1 MLDLIREKTD
11 VRLAIR
17 GKTHDQRV
25 RKLMKI
31 LHWIK
36 SFGRVF
42 VFLPVFLFLG
52 VNVGAADLSY
62 DIIAEGDGE
71 TAQNGMQVSVHYQGR
86 LTDGTIFDDSQKRG
100 VPFSFILGSGQVIPG
115 WEQGIAGMKIG
126 EKRVLT
132 IPPELGYGAAG
143 AGGVIPP
150 NATLVFDVE
159 LVAVTIPPKLA
170 DATPAELKAAQ
181 KKGVVVIDIRRAE
194 EWAETGIIKGAHTI
208 TAFTQSGQLH
218 PEFQTKFTAIVPTPD
233 TPVMLYCR
241 TGNRTGVIGN
251 ALVSQLGY
259 SDVTHLSDGIV
270 GWTAGGAPVVP
281 FKP

>member
-1 MLDLIREKTD
+1 MKT
-11 VRLAIR
+11 
-17 GKTHDQRV
+17 
-25 RKLMKI
+25 

-36 SFGRVF
+36 SFVRALA
-42 VFLPVFLFLG
+42 FLPVFLFLG
-52 VNVGAADLSY
+52 FNVDAANLSFEV
-62 DIIAEGDGE
+62 IAEGDGE
-71 TAQNGMQVSVHYQGR
+71 KAQKGMQVSVHYQGR

-100 VPFSFILGSGQVIPG
+100 TPFSFTLGSGQVIPG
-115 WEQGIAGMKIG
+115 WEQGIVGMKIG

-159 LVAVTIPPKLA
+159 LIAVTIPPKLA
-170 DATPAELKAAQ
+170 GASPTELKAAQ

-194 EWAETGIIKGAHTI
+194 EWAETGIIEGAHTI

-218 PEFQTKFTAIVPTPD
+218 PEFQIKFNAIVPTPD
-233 TPVMLYCR
+233 TPIMLYCR
-241 TGNRTGVIGN
+241 TGNRTGIIGN

-259 SDVTHLSDGIV
+259 SDVTHLTDGIV
-270 GWTAGGAPVVP
+270 GWTASGAPVVA

>member
-1 MLDLIREKTD
+1 MRDWLLGVI
-11 VRLAIR
+11 
-17 GKTHDQRV
+17 THYEGFK
-25 RKLMKI
+25 KLMKI
-31 LHWIK
+31 LKWVK
-36 SFGRVF
+36 TLGRVL
-42 VFLPVFLFLG
+42 VFLPVCLFLG
-52 VNVGAADLSY
+52 VSVNAADLSFEV
-62 DIIAEGDGE
+62 IAEGDGE

-100 VPFSFILGSGQVIPG
+100 TPFSFTLGSGQVIPG

-159 LVAVTIPPKLA
+159 LVAVAIPPKLG
-170 DATPAELKAAQ
+170 DATAADLQAAQ
-181 KKGVVVIDIRRAE
+181 KNGVVVIDIRRVE
-194 EWAETGIIKGAHTI
+194 EWAETGIIEGAHTI

-218 PEFQTKFTAIVPTPD
+218 PEFQAKFTAIVPTSD

-241 TGNRTGVIGN
+241 TGNRTGIIGN

-259 SDVTHLSDGIV
+259 SDVTHLSEGIV
-270 GWTAGGAPVVP
+270 GWTAGGAPVVA

>member
-1 MLDLIREKTD
+1 MKT
-11 VRLAIR
+11 
-17 GKTHDQRV
+17 
-25 RKLMKI
+25 

-36 SFGRVF
+36 SLGRVLA
-42 VFLPVFLFLG
+42 FLPVFLFLG
-52 VNVGAADLSY
+52 VGVNAADSLFEV
-62 DIIAEGDGE
+62 IVEGDGE
-71 TAQNGMQVSVHYQGR
+71 TAQNGMKVSVHYQGR
-86 LTDGTIFDDSQKRG
+86 LIDGTIFDDSQKRG
-100 VPFSFILGSGQVIPG
+100 TPFSFTLGSGQVIPG

-159 LVAVTIPPKLA
+159 LITVTKPPKLA
-170 DATPAELKAAQ
+170 DAAPADLRAAQ
-181 KKGVVVIDIRRAE
+181 QKGALVIDIRRAE
-194 EWAETGIIKGAHTI
+194 EWAETGIIEGAYTI

-241 TGNRTGVIGN
+241 TGNRTGIIGN

-259 SDVTHLSDGIV
+259 NDVTHLSDGIV
-270 GWTAGGAPVVP
+270 GWTASGAPVVA

>member
-1 MLDLIREKTD
+1 
-11 VRLAIR
+11 
-17 GKTHDQRV
+17 
-25 RKLMKI
+25 MKI

-36 SFGRVF
+36 SLGRF
-42 VFLPVFLFLG
+42 LTFLPVFLFLG
-52 VNVGAADLSY
+52 VSVNAADLSFEV
-62 DIIAEGDGE
+62 IAEGDGE
-71 TAQNGMQVSVHYQGR
+71 TAKNGMQVSVHYQGR

-100 VPFSFILGSGQVIPG
+100 MPFSFTLGSGQVIPG

-143 AGGVIPP
+143 AGGGIPP

-159 LVAVTIPPKLA
+159 LVAVAIPPKLA
-170 DATPAELKAAQ
+170 DATAADLKAAQ
-181 KKGVVVIDIRRAE
+181 KNGVVVIDIRRAE
-194 EWAETGIIKGAHTI
+194 EWAETGIIEGAHTI

-218 PEFQTKFTAIVPTPD
+218 PEFQAKFTAIVPTPD

-241 TGNRTGVIGN
+241 TGNRTGIIGN

-270 GWTAGGAPVVP
+270 GWTAGGAPVVA

>member
-1 MLDLIREKTD
+1 MRDWLLGVI
-11 VRLAIR
+11 
-17 GKTHDQRV
+17 THYEGF

-36 SFGRVF
+36 SLGRALA
-42 VFLPVFLFLG
+42 FLPVCLFLG
-52 VNVGAADLSY
+52 VSVNAADLSFEV
-62 DIIAEGDGE
+62 IAEGGGE
-71 TAQNGMQVSVHYQGR
+71 TAKNGMQVSVHYQGR
-86 LTDGTIFDDSQKRG
+86 LADGTIFDDSQKRG
-100 VPFSFILGSGQVIPG
+100 TPFSFTLGSGQVIPG
-115 WEQGIAGMKIG
+115 WERGIAGMKIG
-126 EKRVLT
+126 EKRILT

-159 LVAVTIPPKLA
+159 LVAVTILPKLA
-170 DATPAELKAAQ
+170 DATAADLKVAQ
-181 KKGVVVIDIRRAE
+181 KNGVVVIDIRRAE
-194 EWAETGIIKGAHTI
+194 EWVETGIIEGAYTI
-208 TAFTQSGQLH
+208 TAFTQSGELH
-218 PEFQTKFTAIVPTPD
+218 PEFQAKFTAIVPTPE

-259 SDVTHLSDGIV
+259 SDVTHLSEGIV
-270 GWTAGGAPVVP
+270 GWVAGGAPVVA

>member
-1 MLDLIREKTD
+1 MKT
-11 VRLAIR
+11 LN
-17 GKTHDQRV
+17 
-25 RKLMKI
+25 
-31 LHWIK
+31 WIK
-36 SFGRVF
+36 SFVRVLA
-42 VFLPVFLFLG
+42 FLPVFLFLG
-52 VNVGAADLSY
+52 FNVDAANLSFEV
-62 DIIAEGDGE
+62 IAEGDGE
-71 TAQNGMQVSVHYQGR
+71 KAQKGMQVSVHYQGR

-100 VPFSFILGSGQVIPG
+100 TPFSFTLGSGQVIPG

-159 LVAVTIPPKLA
+159 LVAVAIPPKLG
-170 DATPAELKAAQ
+170 DATAADLQAAQ
-181 KKGVVVIDIRRAE
+181 KNGVVVIDIRRAE
-194 EWAETGIIKGAHTI
+194 EWVETGIIDGAHTI

-218 PEFQTKFTAIVPTPD
+218 PEFQVKFTAIVPTPD

-241 TGNRTGVIGN
+241 TGNRTGIIGN

-259 SDVTHLSDGIV
+259 SDVTHLSAGIV
-270 GWTAGGAPVVP
+270 GWTAGGEPLVA

>member
-1 MLDLIREKTD
+1 MN
-11 VRLAIR
+11 AA
-17 GKTHDQRV
+17 G
-25 RKLMKI
+25 
-31 LHWIK
+31 
-36 SFGRVF
+36 S
-42 VFLPVFLFLG
+42 LFE
-52 VNVGAADLSY
+52 VIV
-62 DIIAEGDGE
+62 EGDGE

-86 LTDGTIFDDSQKRG
+86 LIDGTIFDDSQKRG
-100 VPFSFILGSGQVIPG
+100 TPFSFTLGSGQVIPG

-159 LVAVTIPPKLA
+159 LITVTKPPKLA
-170 DATPAELKAAQ
+170 DAAPADLRAAQ
-181 KKGVVVIDIRRAE
+181 QKGALVIDIRRAE
-194 EWAETGIIKGAHTI
+194 EWAETGIIEGAYTI

-241 TGNRTGVIGN
+241 TGNRTGIIGN

-259 SDVTHLSDGIV
+259 NDVTHLSDGIV
-270 GWTAGGAPVVP
+270 GWIAGGAPVVP

>member
-1 MLDLIREKTD
+1 
-11 VRLAIR
+11 
-17 GKTHDQRV
+17 
-25 RKLMKI
+25 MKI

-36 SFGRVF
+36 GLGRVLA
-42 VFLPVFLFLG
+42 FLPVCLFLG
-52 VNVGAADLSY
+52 VSVNAADLSFEV
-62 DIIAEGDGE
+62 IAEGDGE
-71 TAQNGMQVSVHYQGR
+71 TAKNGMQVSVHYQGR
-86 LTDGTIFDDSQKRG
+86 LTDGTVFDDSQKRG
-100 VPFSFILGSGQVIPG
+100 TPFSFTLGSGQVIPG

-159 LVAVTIPPKLA
+159 LVSVAIPPKLG
-170 DATPAELKAAQ
+170 DATAADLKAAQ
-181 KKGVVVIDIRRAE
+181 KNGVVVIDIRRAE
-194 EWAETGIIKGAHTI
+194 EWAETGIIEGAHTI

-218 PEFQTKFTAIVPTPD
+218 SEFQTKFTAIVPTPD

-241 TGNRTGVIGN
+241 TGNRTGIIGN

-270 GWTAGGAPVVP
+270 GWIAGGAPVVA

>member
-1 MLDLIREKTD
+1 
-11 VRLAIR
+11 
-17 GKTHDQRV
+17 
-25 RKLMKI
+25 MKI

-36 SFGRVF
+36 SLGRFLTV
-42 VFLPVFLFLG
+42 LPVFLFLG
-52 VNVGAADLSY
+52 VNVNAADLSFEV
-62 DIIAEGDGE
+62 IAEGDGE
-71 TAQNGMQVSVHYQGR
+71 TAKNGMQVSVHYQGR

-100 VPFSFILGSGQVIPG
+100 MPFSFTLGSGQVILG

-143 AGGVIPP
+143 AGGVIPS

-159 LVAVTIPPKLA
+159 LVAVAIPPKLA
-170 DATPAELKAAQ
+170 DAKAADLKAAQ
-181 KKGVVVIDIRRAE
+181 KNGVVVIDIRRAE
-194 EWAETGIIKGAHTI
+194 EWAETGIIEGAHTI

-241 TGNRTGVIGN
+241 TGNRTGIIGN

-270 GWTAGGAPVVP
+270 GWTAGGAPVVA

>member
-1 MLDLIREKTD
+1 MRD
-11 VRLAIR
+11 RLLGII
-17 GKTHDQRV
+17 THYEGFN
-25 RKLMKI
+25 KLMKI

-36 SFGRVF
+36 SLGRVLF
-42 VFLPVFLFLG
+42 LLPVCLFLG
-52 VNVGAADLSY
+52 VSVNAADLSFEV
-62 DIIAEGDGE
+62 IAEGDGE
-71 TAQNGMQVSVHYQGR
+71 KAKNGMQVSVHYQGR

-100 VPFSFILGSGQVIPG
+100 TPFSFTLGSGQVIPG

-159 LVAVTIPPKLA
+159 LIAVTIPPKLA
-170 DATPAELKAAQ
+170 DATSDDLKAAQ
-181 KKGVVVIDIRRAE
+181 QKGVVVIDIRRAE
-194 EWAETGIIKGAHTI
+194 EWAETGIIEGAHTI

-218 PEFQTKFTAIVPTPD
+218 PEFQAKFTAIVPTPN

-241 TGNRTGVIGN
+241 TGNRTGIIGN

-270 GWTAGGAPVVP
+270 GWTAGGAPVVAL
-281 FKP
+281 KP

>member
-1 MLDLIREKTD
+1 MKT
-11 VRLAIR
+11 
-17 GKTHDQRV
+17 
-25 RKLMKI
+25 

-36 SFGRVF
+36 SLGRVLA
-42 VFLPVFLFLG
+42 FLLVFLFLG
-52 VNVGAADLSY
+52 VGVNAAGSLFEV
-62 DIIAEGDGE
+62 IVEGDGE

-86 LTDGTIFDDSQKRG
+86 LIDGTIFDDSQKRG
-100 VPFSFILGSGQVIPG
+100 TPFSFTLGSGQVIPG

-159 LVAVTIPPKLA
+159 LITVTKPPKLA
-170 DATPAELKAAQ
+170 DAAPADLRAAQ
-181 KKGVVVIDIRRAE
+181 QKGALVIDIRRAE
-194 EWAETGIIKGAHTI
+194 EWAETGIIEGAYTI

-241 TGNRTGVIGN
+241 TGNRTGIIGN

-259 SDVTHLSDGIV
+259 NDVTHLSDGIV
-270 GWTAGGAPVVP
+270 GWIAGGAPVVP